1 MLKIWLKRKDMGYKW
16 HSLLLREKGRKDT
29 DIYGEWDG
37 SSHRKS
43 KKIMIER
50 FDGSVK

>member
-1 MLKIWLKRKDMGYKW
+1 MGYKW
-16 HSLLLREKGRKDT
+16 YSLLLREKGRKDT
-29 DIYGEWDG
+29 DIYGGGWDG
-37 SSHRKS
+37 GGHRKS